1 MKMNTKT
8 NKLIGELAAR
18 CVAMNCDTLSMFFSY
33 SGHINKVET
42 DYYMGGYDA
51 TTSNRKN
58 AFSFYLD
65 SDNADHRLKLA
76 LSDLDLLQA
85 EHDKLYAP
93 ENLAATQE
101 ANRLAK
107 IAELQKQIEEL
118 ENKDER
124 FLKQAQGRSV
134 RNNAGELS

>member
-8 NKLIGELAAR
+8 NKLIGELTAR
-18 CVAMNCDTLSMFFSY
+18 CVVMNCDTLHVFFNY
-33 SGHINKVET
+33 SGHVEGFEIS
-42 DYYMGGYDA
+42 YSLGGWNEF
-51 TTSNRKN
+51 TGKKN
-58 AFSFYLD
+58 LCNVYIDRDNSLTKTHELLD
-65 SDNADHRLKLA
+65 K
-76 LSDLDLLQA
+76 LQA
-85 EHDKLYAP
+85 KHDTLYAP

-107 IAELQKQIEEL
+107 IAELQNQIEEL

-134 RNNAGELS
+134 RNNAGE